1 MTRGGFGRTGTNMDK
16 LEGYRRRTQTP
27 LDVLALLTLWLVVV
41 PPTKLGINTTAAV
54 SLRVALSGIY
64 AIDFAIRIALAPEH
78 RRYFQTHRRFIIVVV
93 LPATRL
99 VFSLRLL
106 TSGFRRGSLEQFG
119 AVAFAL
125 FLNGATIVYFFEHHA
140 HGANIRTYGEALWW
154 AVVTVS
160 TVGYGDFYPV
170 TTGGRS
176 TAVLLMVLGFTVLAV
191 ITAQIASRFIEQ
203 AERERT
209 AKAQAQQEPTS

>member
-1 MTRGGFGRTGTNMDK
+1 VDR
-16 LEGYRRRTQTP
+16 LERYQRRTQTP

-41 PPTKLGINTTAAV
+41 PPTKLGIDTAAAV
-54 SLRVALSGIY
+54 SLRIALSGVY
-64 AIDFAIRIALAPEH
+64 AIDFMIRITLAPDH
-78 RRYFQTHRRFIIVVV
+78 RHYFRTHRRFIIVVI

-106 TSGFRRGSLEQFG
+106 TSGFRRGSLPQFG
-119 AVAFAL
+119 AVSFAL
-125 FLNGATIVYFFEHHA
+125 FLNGATIVYFFERHA

-170 TTGGRS
+170 TTGGRA
-176 TAVLLMVLGFTVLAV
+176 TAVMLMVLGFTVLAV
-191 ITAQIASRFIEQ
+191 ITAQISSAFIEQ
-203 AERERT
+203 AQRGGT
-209 AKAQAQQEPTS
+209 ADTPSQREPTA

>member
-1 MTRGGFGRTGTNMDK
+1 MDR
-16 LEGYRRRTQTP
+16 LERYRRRTQTP

-41 PPTKLGINTTAAV
+41 PPTKLVIDTTVAV
-54 SLRVALSGIY
+54 TLRVALSAVY
-64 AIDFAIRIALAPEH
+64 AIDFMIRIKLAPEH
-78 RRYFQTHRRFIIVVV
+78 GRYFRTHRRFIIVVI

-106 TSGFRRGSLEQFG
+106 TSGFRRGSLQQFG
-119 AVAFAL
+119 AVALAL

-140 HGANIRTYGEALWW
+140 QGANILTYGEALWW

-160 TVGYGDFYPV
+160 TVGYGDYYPV
-170 TTGGRS
+170 TTGGRL

-191 ITAQIASRFIEQ
+191 ITAQIAASFIAQ
-203 AERERT
+203 AERETT
-209 AKAQAQQEPTS
+209 ARAQAQQEPTS